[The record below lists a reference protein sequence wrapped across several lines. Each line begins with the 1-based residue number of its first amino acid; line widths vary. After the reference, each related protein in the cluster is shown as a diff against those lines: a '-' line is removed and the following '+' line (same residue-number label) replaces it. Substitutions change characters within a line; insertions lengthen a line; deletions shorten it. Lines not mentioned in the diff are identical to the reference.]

1 MLNFDFR
8 LRVFYEVATRLNFTK
23 AAAKL
28 NITQPAV
35 SKHIHE
41 MEQQLNTRLFKR
53 NGNNVQ
59 LTSAGDIVLGYA
71 SRILTAYSNLE
82 AELSQLSD
90 VSGGI
95 IRIGA
100 STTVAQTVLPRSL
113 ALLKMKHPQI
123 KFLFTQGNTDFITQ
137 QVINEQ
143 IDVAIVEGNTHH
155 PQVSYSPFLQDELV
169 LVTGTKTKLAKK
181 GEIKLHELYAIPLVM
196 REAGAGTL
204 EVIQKTLT
212 MAGVETTKLNIEIE
226 LESTIAIKEYLLYS
240 EAASFLSV
248 QSVINE
254 LKYQQLAIIDID
266 GFQILRD
273 FQFIQLHG
281 NNSSLV
287 SFFKRF
293 CLSNHN

>member
-1 MLNFDFR
+1 MLHFDFR
-8 LRVFYEVATRLNFTK
+8 LRVFYEVATRLNFTR

-59 LTSAGDIVLGYA
+59 LTPAGDIVLGYA
-71 SRILTAYSNLE
+71 TKILTAYANLE
-82 AELSQLSD
+82 SELSQLLD

-113 ALLKMKHPQI
+113 ALLKKNHPQI
-123 KFLFTQGNTDFITQ
+123 KFHFTQGNTDFITQ
-137 QVINEQ
+137 QLVNEQ
-143 IDVAIVEGNTHH
+143 IDIAIVEGNTHH

-169 LVTGTKTKLAKK
+169 LVTGAKTKLAKK
-181 GEIKLHELYAIPLVM
+181 EEIKLTELYNIPLVM

-204 EVIQKTLT
+204 EVIQEALT
-212 MAGVETTKLNIEIE
+212 ASGFETSKLNIEIE
-226 LESTIAIKEYLLYS
+226 LESAIAIKEYLLYS
-240 EAASFLSV
+240 EAASFLSI
-248 QSVINE
+248 QSVTNE
-254 LKYQQLAIIDID
+254 LKYQQLAVVEIE

-281 NNSSLV
+281 NNSNLV
-287 SFFKRF
+287 DFFKRF
-293 CLSNHN
+293 CLSTHN